1 MSLDQTIGPPG
12 TYVEI
17 FWDKNKNYSYDI
29 DMEITDAPEED
40 VKVLY
45 WGHQYGFMKDPGGY
59 IGLQIVGSQRK
70 AIFSIWDAKN
80 ERQSETCKPIDEDG
94 RVWRCLINYEW
105 ENNKRYRLRVRSLR
119 KEADGD
125 EWWIGSVFDYSTGHE
140 TTIGE
145 LLLDSSRGRLKN
157 FYSVT
162 WIEYAEYK
170 DVNSNEIP
178 YTRAIFSNPLAIQ
191 NEGEDPEQPKR
202 LKVSYGNLPATNS
215 NVEYLGSTTYAFVAG
230 NEVIRE
236 TAEENIFQRISS

>member
-17 FWDKNKNYSYDI
+17 FWDKNENYCYDI
-29 DMEITDAPEED
+29 DLEITNAPEED

-45 WGHQYGFMKDPGGY
+45 WGHQYGFMKDPAGY

-70 AIFSIWDAKN
+70 AIFSIWDVKN
-80 ERQSETCKPIDEDG
+80 GCPSEICMPIEEDG
-94 RVWRCLINYEW
+94 RVWRCLINYDW

-119 KEADGD
+119 IEANGD
-125 EWWIGSVFDYSTGHE
+125 EWWIGSVFNYSTGQE

-162 WIEYAEYK
+162 WIEYAGYQGL
-170 DVNSNEIP
+170 NSNEIP
-178 YTRAIFSNPLAIQ
+178 YTRAIFSNHLAIQ
-191 NEGEDPEQPKR
+191 NEGEDPEIPKR
-202 LKVSYGNLPATNS
+202 LKVSYGFLPATNS
-215 NVEYLGSTTYAFVAG
+215 NVEYLGNTTYALVAG
-230 NEVIRE
+230 NEVVRQTPE
-236 TAEENIFQRISS
+236 GKIFQRNSS